1 MVVLKVMEDAGKL
14 MADGWGITMHLVD
27 MLPTIL
33 LHLTFQSAVPGL
45 TRFTPE
51 VYTAW
56 PKSRTDILDFSHAPP
71 LQSDRKVIDVLCEE
85 IVKNVHGTP
94 DKVKASQPTWLL
106 SMANVS
112 MIGVKAAEVGAGD
125 GPTSSPHMSH
135 SPVPCAS
142 CSPILPHMRVCCQ
155 K

>member
-1 MVVLKVMEDAGKL
+1 MFLL
-14 MADGWGITMHLVD
+14 ML
-27 MLPTIL
+27 
-33 LHLTFQSAVPGL
+33 
-45 TRFTPE
+45 E
-51 VYTAW
+51 E
-56 PKSRTDILDFSHAPP
+56 SRTDILDFSHVPP

-94 DKVKASQPTWLL
+94 DKVKASQLTWLL

-142 CSPILPHMRVCCQ
+142 CSPVQHSQMRAPSPFQCLQ
-155 K
+155 SSSSSSSSPGSSSRSGSESGSSSSGSS